1 MKDNM
6 NKDNFNIDIE
16 SFLKDSLISQYNKVK
31 NNPNPEK
38 IEIKYLY
45 YHAIAYFQYLNLLKS
60 NQAIRLYIEYI
71 LSDGQKDKYKEKVY
85 YLDGSIHKA
94 KFNIITIPLF
104 FDDLLKDVSKF
115 LMNYKDIS
123 KTITWPGY
131 RDYFR
136 LKHNILISEI
146 TKNAIMEYLMDIQ
159 MYHLI
164 ALNKYWTLINK
175 EILPF
180 LLEKSQNNI
189 KKDL

>member
-1 MKDNM
+1 MEDEIN
-6 NKDNFNIDIE
+6 NENSNINIKE
-16 SFLKDSLISQYNKVK
+16 FLKNSLISQYNKIK
-31 NNPNPEK
+31 NDPNPK
-38 IEIKYLY
+38 KLDIKFLF

-71 LSDGQKDKYKEKVY
+71 LSDGTKDKYKEKVY

-94 KFNIITIPLF
+94 KFNIITIPLY

-115 LMNYKDIS
+115 LMNYKDIA
-123 KTITWPGY
+123 KTITRSGY

-136 LKHNILISEI
+136 LKHHVLISDI

-159 MYHLI
+159 MYHVI

-175 EILPF
+175 EILPN
-180 LLEKSQNNI
+180 LLEKSQVVETKN
-189 KKDL
+189 